1 MAVIA
6 HQDISIHSVEDI
18 VLAVG
23 IIFAVVF
30 WTETKTK
37 KFIVDFLLSG
47 EAGFCDKR
55 LF

>member
-6 HQDISIHSVEDI
+6 HQNIAIHSVEDV
-18 VLAVG
+18 VLTVG

-30 WTETKTK
+30 WMKTKTK

-47 EAGFCDKR
+47 ETGIGYVL